1 MPLRPLVA
9 AKANTAENIIRIGS
23 IVEYEQHG
31 APILA
36 IVVAERKN
44 KWSLLNEHGGE
55 LELAVNRLYL
65 LPQDSLDAS
74 TSSDEKLKYLTTLS
88 QEAQSRCAEF
98 DLEEVW
104 ETLQGEVKE
113 TTVQEVVEMSF
124 GKATAME
131 TLVVRRVLLTDPIY
145 FKRRKTG
152 FEPRTPEVVEEL
164 KRRLE
169 VEREK
174 KLKRE
179 RFVQACLN
187 RLKDESVELPTELGV
202 LEQIAA
208 HGKSAPEASEWREVI
223 DEIITSARLPISGKI
238 EDKAFEILVSL
249 KHFTPDSNI
258 MPIRLNRPLTF
269 SEESLAHAE
278 QLNSAPKLTL
288 EEDRVDLRELQLIT
302 IDGSESRDF
311 DDALSIEKIPDGY
324 RIGIHI
330 SDVAAMIE
338 PGTPLD
344 SEAFR
349 RGTSVYLPDQT
360 IPMFPKSASE
370 GLLSLIEGCERK
382 CISFF
387 VETDSSFAFGRRFV
401 QRTMVKI
408 HKRFTYEEA
417 DSILCEPCDY
427 PEGSLEESLM
437 LLWSASAQSEGDRIA
452 RDALQLNRREMN
464 PVVQEDGS
472 VRLEEGTDDQ
482 PARKLVSEMMIL
494 ANETAALFAAEHS
507 IPLIFRGQDAPE
519 VDIEEFVKA
528 IPEGPAREFH
538 KRSVL
543 KRSTI
548 SCSPLPHFGLGVRA
562 YVHATSP
569 IRRAVDLINHRQL
582 SGFLTKGEFPYTE
595 EQITLLL
602 SEIEPGLDEAFQMQR
617 SRNRYWLLKYLQQEG
632 LKTINAVLI
641 KVDGPRPLAELDI
654 LFSLQPFHPIEKY
667 SDTGSKYLGKELLLR
682 IDAIDPRKEY
692 LVLREIEHEKSSA

>member
-9 AKANTAENIIRIGS
+9 AKPNKAENIIRIGS
-23 IVEYEQHG
+23 TVEYEQHG

-36 IVVAERKN
+36 VVVAERKN
-44 KWSLLNEHGGE
+44 KWALVNEHGGE

-65 LPQDSLDAS
+65 LPQKPLDAS
-74 TSSDEKLKYLTTLS
+74 TSADEKLQYLSKLS
-88 QEAQSRCAEF
+88 SEAQARCEEF
-98 DLEEVW
+98 NLEEIW

-113 TTVQEVVEMSF
+113 TSVQEIVEMSF
-124 GKATAME
+124 DKPNAMD
-131 TLVVRRVLLTDPIY
+131 TLVVRRVLLTDAVF

-152 FEPRTPEVVEEL
+152 FEPRTPEVVDEL
-164 KRRLE
+164 KRRLA

-174 KLKRE
+174 RLKRE
-179 RFVQACLN
+179 RFVNACLA
-187 RLKDESVELPTELGV
+187 RLKDSTAALPDELGA

-208 HGKSAPEASEWREVI
+208 HGKSAPEAGEWRDAI
-223 DEIITSARLPISGKI
+223 DEIISTARLPISGKI
-238 EDKAFEILVSL
+238 EDKAFEILVAL
-249 KHFTPDSNI
+249 NHFTPDTNI
-258 MPIRLNRPLTF
+258 MPIRLNRPIEF
-269 SEESLAHAE
+269 SESSLQHAE
-278 QLNSAPKLTL
+278 ELNSHNDVSL
-288 EEDRVDLRELQLIT
+288 ENDRIDLRELQLIT

-311 DDALSIEKIPDGY
+311 DDALSIEKIPEGY
-324 RIGIHI
+324 RIGVHI
-330 SDVAAMIE
+330 SDVASVIQ
-338 PGTPLD
+338 PGSPLD
-344 SEAFR
+344 AEAFR

-387 VETDSSFAFGRRFV
+387 VETNSSFEFGRRSV
-401 QRTMVKI
+401 QRSLVRI
-408 HKRFTYEEA
+408 SKRFTYEMA
-417 DSILCEPCDY
+417 DAVLCEDCDY
-427 PEGSLEESLM
+427 PEGSVEESLM
-437 LLWSASAQSEGDRIA
+437 LLWSAAAQSEGDRIA

-464 PVVQEDGS
+464 PIVDEDGT

-507 IPLIFRGQDAPE
+507 IPLIFRGQEAPE
-519 VDIEEFVKA
+519 VDVEEFVKE

-582 SGFLTKGEFPYTE
+582 SGFLTKGEIPYSE

-617 SRNRYWLLKYLQQEG
+617 SRNRYWLLKYLQQE
-632 LKTINAVLI
+632 KISTIKAVLI
-641 KVDGPRPLAELDI
+641 KVDGPRPLAEIDI

-667 SDTGSKYLGKELLLR
+667 SDSGAKYLGKELLLR
-682 IDAIDPRKEY
+682 LDAVDPRKEY
-692 LVLREIEHEKSSA
+692 LVLREIEHENSSA